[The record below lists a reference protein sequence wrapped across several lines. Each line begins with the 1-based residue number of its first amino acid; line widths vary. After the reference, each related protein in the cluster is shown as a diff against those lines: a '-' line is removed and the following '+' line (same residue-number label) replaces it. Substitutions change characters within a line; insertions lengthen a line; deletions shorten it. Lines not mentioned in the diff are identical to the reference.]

1 MAASSAL
8 YAAHPVDKS
17 RAQIRLIYLEPC
29 PSREDNN
36 RFTSYL
42 ERLSRWE
49 PQPSKAEFA
58 FASHLED
65 LGIGPN
71 YNISFHEQFS
81 RSGFGGDWNRGKQD
95 EIKCRLHLANL
106 EVDLSRYI
114 ALSYEWGDP
123 SEGMLS
129 IKMDGK
135 PFPVRKNLYSALWHI
150 RSETCETRL
159 WVDAL
164 CIDQENQ
171 EERNH
176 QVLTSSLLPKQR
188 LGQ

>member
-29 PSREDNN
+29 PSREDND

-42 ERLSRWE
+42 ERLRPWE
-49 PQPSKAEFA
+49 PPLSKAEFA

-65 LGIGPN
+65 LA
-71 YNISFHEQFS
+71 FHERLS
-81 RSGFGGDWNRGKQD
+81 RSGFGGDWNRDEQD
-95 EIKCRLHLANL
+95 EVKCRLHLANL
-106 EVDLSRYI
+106 EVDLSQYI

-129 IKMDGK
+129 IKLDGK
-135 PFPVRKNLYSALWHI
+135 LFPVRKNLYSALWHI

-176 QVLTSSLLPKQR
+176 QVLNSSFLPKQR